1 MKNATLLALVC
12 MGLSAGCGSASDAE
26 AVRAAESFV
35 ISWEGTAARIC
46 VTEPGVACPQGKD
59 DKIEGGRV
67 YWVIDASCW
76 PGGIDRPVQYGV
88 VPNCGKDK
96 TADHKGTW
104 EAPQPGVTY
113 KVSVAGFGGDIT
125 ETEVAW

>member
-1 MKNATLLALVC
+1 MWL
-12 MGLSAGCGSASDAE
+12 G
-26 AVRAAESFV
+26 
-35 ISWEGTAARIC
+35 
-46 VTEPGVACPQGKD
+46 
-59 DKIEGGRV
+59 GGRRSRARRRV
-67 YWVIDASCW
+67 FCHQLGGNRGYWVIDASCW

-125 ETEVAW
+125 ETEVVW